1 MLKLKV
7 NIVCRKLW
15 VLKNWKWYYVF
26 FLIYRLIDWYEEV
39 VKCGGD
45 LIGG

>member
-7 NIVCRKLW
+7 NIVCKMLW
-15 VLKNWKWYYVF
+15 VLKKLKMYCVF